1 MASVTPSHSLVP
13 FKSLSSDGIAD
24 ASILV
29 DFSLLDAYPAQV
41 RAIRDAAVLLRQLL
55 EVTPEAISRLVLR
68 VQTSGTPALVTC
80 LASQLLAEG
89 ATTIVLLFHIT
100 DSLEPSLQL
109 TSLRLLRRLV
119 DQLNPELFVSLFDS
133 YPDES
138 RAIRVAC
145 NELLRTT
152 LFRQQRDVS
161 LPLLSNGE
169 VSPDASDTETR
180 VEACRVLLD
189 LLVAHGSVQFPSVVS
204 TLLGLPQ
211 SFSAARIPSSVSC
224 ILATLLTFLDSP
236 ALLSLHA
243 VMGAKVVRFLCLL
256 CGHRDVGNRRSSHP

>member
-1 MASVTPSHSLVP
+1 MTSITPSHSLIQL
-13 FKSLSSDGIAD
+13 KGLSSDGIAD

-29 DFSLLDAYPAQV
+29 DFSLVDAYAAQV
-41 RAIRDAAVLLRQLL
+41 RVIRDATVLLRQLL
-55 EVTPEAISRLVLR
+55 EVTPEAISRLGLR

-80 LASQLLAEG
+80 LAPQLPPEG
-89 ATTIVLLFHIT
+89 ATTMALLFHIT
-100 DSLEPSLQL
+100 ASLEPSLQL
-109 TSLRLLRRLV
+109 TSLRLLRQLA
-119 DQLNPELFVSLFDS
+119 DQLNPELFVSLFES

-138 RAIRVAC
+138 RAIRIAC

-152 LFRQQRDVS
+152 LFRQQRDGS

-169 VSPDASDTETR
+169 VSPDVSDEEKR

-204 TLLGLPQ
+204 SLLAFPQ

-224 ILATLLTFLDSP
+224 ILATLITFLDSP
-236 ALLSLHA
+236 ALLSFHA
-243 VMGAKVVRFLCLL
+243 VLGAKVVRFFCLL
-256 CGHRDVGNRRSSHP
+256 CSHRDVGHQHSSHS

>member
-1 MASVTPSHSLVP
+1 MASITPSHSLIS
-13 FKSLSSDGIAD
+13 FKALSSDGIAD

-29 DFSLLDAYPAQV
+29 DFALLDAYPAQV
-41 RAIRDAAVLLRQLL
+41 RMVRDAAVLLRQLL
-55 EVTPEAISRLVLR
+55 EVTPEAISRLGLR

-89 ATTIVLLFHIT
+89 ATTMALLLHIA
-100 DSLEPSLQL
+100 DSPEPSLQL
-109 TSLRLLRRLV
+109 TSLRLLRQLV
-119 DQLNPELFVSLFDS
+119 DQLNPELFVSLLDS

-152 LFRQQRDVS
+152 LFLQQRDVS

-169 VSPDASDTETR
+169 VSSDVSDHETR

-204 TLLGLPQ
+204 SLLAFPQ
-211 SFSAARIPSSVSC
+211 SFSAARVPSSVSC

-243 VMGAKVVRFLCLL
+243 VLGAKVVRFFCLL
-256 CGHRDVGNRRSSHP
+256 CSHRDVEHH

>member
-1 MASVTPSHSLVP
+1 MTSTTPSHSLIQL
-13 FKSLSSDGIAD
+13 KGLSSDGIAD

-41 RAIRDAAVLLRQLL
+41 RVIRDATVLLCQLL
-55 EVTPEAISRLVLR
+55 EVTPEAISRLGLR

-89 ATTIVLLFHIT
+89 ATTMALLFHIT
-100 DSLEPSLQL
+100 NSLEPSLQL
-109 TSLRLLRRLV
+109 ASLRLLRQLA
-119 DQLNPELFVSLFDS
+119 DQLNPELFISLFES

-152 LFRQQRDVS
+152 LFRQQRDGS
-161 LPLLSNGE
+161 LPLSNGE
-169 VSPDASDTETR
+169 MSSDVSDEETR

-204 TLLGLPQ
+204 SLLAFPQ

-224 ILATLLTFLDSP
+224 ILATLITFLDSP
-236 ALLSLHA
+236 ALLSFHA
-243 VMGAKVVRFLCLL
+243 VLGAKVVRFFCLL
-256 CGHRDVGNRRSSHP
+256 CSHRDVGHRRSSHS